1 MYASIIAFV
10 YLLHFTTSFR
20 VNTDVVCPTNILRM
34 TNMEQEH
41 TNTPVK
47 AKWLPVV
54 DMNAPKQLDG
64 TLAADVGFD
73 PLGFS
78 SSKKTLYWMRD
89 AELKHARLAM
99 LAAVGWPLSEL
110 WHKDIAAIL
119 NMDSILASSGKAP
132 SILNGGLSSVYAT
145 GILMFS
151 IVVAGLLESKSMES
165 GSIFWNAEKPKDYV
179 PGDFGFDPLNLY
191 DIKGDRKAMETAE
204 IKHGR
209 LAMLAITAYVAQEFV
224 TGLPVVQ
231 QTPYLF

>member
-1 MYASIIAFV
+1 MSYK
-10 YLLHFTTSFR
+10 YTTYDKHR
-20 VNTDVVCPTNILRM
+20 TGRY
-34 TNMEQEH
+34 QY
-41 TNTPVK
+41 PVK

-119 NMDSILASSGKAP
+119 NMDSILASGDKAP

-209 LAMLAITAYVAQEFV
+209 LAMLAITAYVSQEFV